1 MTYSGE
7 TIALVTVLIFIQ
19 WCLCFQGNRYEQEK
33 LLKQSNTLYVGN
45 LSFYTTEEQVGHII
59 TKSIIGYICKLL

>member
-1 MTYSGE
+1 M
-7 TIALVTVLIFIQ
+7 VFV
-19 WCLCFQGNRYEQEK
+19 FQGNRYEQEK

-59 TKSIIGYICKLL
+59 TKNIISFICKLV